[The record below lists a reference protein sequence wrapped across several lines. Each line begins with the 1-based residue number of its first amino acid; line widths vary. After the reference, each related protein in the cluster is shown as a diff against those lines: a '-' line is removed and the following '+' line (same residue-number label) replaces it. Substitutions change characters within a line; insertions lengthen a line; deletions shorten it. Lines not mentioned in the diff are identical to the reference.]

1 VYPVWRAT
9 VGNVGDLGAQE
20 AEEVL
25 VEGGGGGCKG
35 TTAEEEEVKAATSQ
49 GVARTASV

>member
-25 VEGGGGGCKG
+25 VEGGGGCKG

-49 GVARTASV
+49 GVARAASV

>member
-9 VGNVGDLGAQE
+9 VGNVGDLSAQE

-25 VEGGGGGCKG
+25 VEGGGCKG
-35 TTAEEEEVKAATSQ
+35 TTAEEEEVKAGTSQ
-49 GVARTASV
+49 GVARAASV